1 MPAVPPP
8 AHDRML
14 FSTRNLLYCAVF
26 AALQTL
32 VYLVVSPFAL
42 TFASAL
48 PPAYALVAGA
58 YSVMLFTAR
67 LFIGRDGAATLTAA
81 VTGALVSAVSP
92 VGFLV
97 FVVLM
102 TTAAVFDL
110 VLYIAGRRSS
120 RIPSRR
126 TILLAATLSAIALF
140 LVSLPVFS
148 AAHLT
153 VGSLTATLVGRVV
166 AQVAAV
172 ALALG
177 IVASLTRAG
186 VRGTGG
192 PRSS

>member
-14 FSTRNLLYCAVF
+14 FSTRSLLYCAVF
-26 AALQTL
+26 AALQAL
-32 VYLVVSPFAL
+32 VYLAVSPFAL
-42 TFASAL
+42 TLASAF

-102 TTAAVFDL
+102 TAAAVFDL

-126 TILLAATLSAIALF
+126 TILLAATLSAVALF

-153 VGSLTATLVGRVV
+153 LGFRTATLAGRVI

-172 ALALG
+172 LLAHG
-177 IVASLTRAG
+177 IVASLIRAG
-186 VRGTGG
+186 VRATGDL
-192 PRSS
+192 RSN